1 MRSSARND
9 LCSNFLHL
17 RCRFFD
23 HGLFLL
29 IWSNFLDNL
38 CFLSALLFSEL
49 FVINQITILILI
61 YWFVIKDRLFF
72 ENILQ
77 RLNDFVEILTV
88 FIVLFILIEHN
99 VTRRNGENANQLA

>member
-1 MRSSARND
+1 MS
-9 LCSNFLHL
+9 
-17 RCRFFD
+17 
-23 HGLFLL
+23 
-29 IWSNFLDNL
+29 
-38 CFLSALLFSEL
+38 FLSALLCSEL

-61 YWFVIKDRLFF
+61 YWFVIKDRIFF